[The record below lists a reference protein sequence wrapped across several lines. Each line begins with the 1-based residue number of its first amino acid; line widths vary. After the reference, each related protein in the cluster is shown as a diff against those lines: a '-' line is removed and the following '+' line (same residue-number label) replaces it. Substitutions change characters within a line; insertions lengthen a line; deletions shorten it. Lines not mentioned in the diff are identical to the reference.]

1 MREEIRALLEIQTLD
16 MGIREL
22 ASRAREINTGLE
34 TIRSQIEKDERIIR
48 EEKAKETSSKVRSK
62 ELELEVEDKKNRI
75 DKYQSQLFKI
85 KNNKEYTAL
94 LHEIEGIKSDIKIL
108 EDRILELMEEG
119 EGERD
124 LMKEA
129 EADLEQ
135 ARARYREEEEKAR
148 GELGRIEEQ
157 IAEKRQAR
165 LGLTD
170 RLDPDLREGY
180 EIIFSRKPDRA
191 VAAVRSGVCT
201 GCNMELTAQVQ
212 TDLAR
217 EEMVCQCENCGRFI
231 FLPEEES
238 SNTSA

>member
-1 MREEIRALLEIQTLD
+1 MREEIRTLLAIQDLD

-22 ASRAREINTGLE
+22 EDRSREINQGLE
-34 TIRSQIEKDERIIR
+34 AIRGRIERDERIIR

-94 LHEIEGIKSDIKIL
+94 LHEIEMMKSDIKVL
-108 EDRILELMEEG
+108 EDRILEFMEEG

-129 EADLEQ
+129 EADLER
-135 ARARYREEEEKAR
+135 ARTRYREEEQKA
-148 GELGRIEEQ
+148 GDELGRIESQ
-157 IAEKRQAR
+157 IAEKQRERAAR
-165 LGLTD
+165 AENI
-170 RLDPDLREGY
+170 DPDLREGY
-180 EIIFSRKPDRA
+180 EIIFVRKPDRA
-191 VAAVRSGVCT
+191 VAAVRNGVCT

-212 TDLAR
+212 NDLAR

-231 FLPEEES
+231 FLPED
-238 SNTSA
+238 

>member
-1 MREEIRALLEIQTLD
+1 MREEIRALLEIQELD

-22 ASRAREINTGLE
+22 QARSREISGELEGLRGE
-34 TIRSQIEKDERIIR
+34 IEKDERIIR
-48 EEKAKETSSKVRSK
+48 EEKEKEMTSRVRSK

-94 LHEIEGIKSDIKIL
+94 LHEIQGLKADIRVI
-108 EDRILELMEEG
+108 EDRILEFMEEG
-119 EGERD
+119 EGEKN
-124 LMKEA
+124 LMEEA
-129 EADLEQ
+129 EADLERVRARFGEREEQ
-135 ARARYREEEEKAR
+135 AREELARLESRIDAKRRQREEKA
-148 GELGRIEEQ
+148 ESV
-157 IAEKRQAR
+157 
-165 LGLTD
+165 
-170 RLDPDLREGY
+170 DPDIRERY

-191 VAAVRSGVCT
+191 VAAVYHSACT

-231 FLPEEES
+231 YLKAS
-238 SNTSA
+238 GD